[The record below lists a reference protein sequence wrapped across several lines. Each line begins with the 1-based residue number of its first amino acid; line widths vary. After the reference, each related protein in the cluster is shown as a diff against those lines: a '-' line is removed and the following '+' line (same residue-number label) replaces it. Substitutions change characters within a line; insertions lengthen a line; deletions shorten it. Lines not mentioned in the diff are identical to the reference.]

1 MEIKNTGFL
10 NPYEGLKQKYA
21 SNAIVNKYKD
31 DWNIFANQGKLNE
44 YLGTIDMFE
53 QKGGTLSGLET
64 EYKPDFLSSQERLLA
79 MANEAAGDREKLVKK
94 TKQVVDEATQQLK
107 EEEYE
112 TTDYQYTK
120 DLLKT
125 IANERELAYAKQMS
139 NDTITAK
146 DVGLS
151 VAAFF
156 TGTASGI
163 INEVNDVW
171 NIFEGLYLGLDEW
184 AKTDDV
190 EQFDKG
196 YRSAFTNDTW
206 VDAAT
211 DTLRDV
217 VIDPETG
224 DYVTTAAKYLY
235 SAGES
240 FGRMV
245 PSMILQAI
253 GGGAA
258 NHAVSAG
265 KAAALVGKGGSL
277 IAKSG
282 QVFYYS
288 AMASSNLKE
297 SFNNSELCTRPTL
310 ELMANA
316 AIKTGFELISSCCF
330 SSFES
335 FH

>member
-21 SNAIVNKYKD
+21 SNAIVNKYSD
-31 DWNIFANQGKLNE
+31 DWNIFANQGKLDE

-94 TKQVVDEATQQLK
+94 KREVVDEATQQLK

-112 TTDYQYTK
+112 TTEYQYTK
-120 DLLKT
+120 DLLKN
-125 IANERELAYAKQMS
+125 ISNERELAYAKQMR
-139 NDTITAK
+139 NDAVTAK

-151 VAAFF
+151 VAGFF
-156 TGTASGI
+156 TGAAQGVLT
-163 INEVNDVW
+163 ELNDIA
-171 NIFEGLYLGLDEW
+171 NIFEGIYRGFDEW
-184 AKTDDV
+184 VKTGDSS
-190 EQFDKG
+190 QFDKG

-206 VDAAT
+206 I
-211 DTLRDV
+211 DTASEVLQSV

-224 DYVTTAAKYLY
+224 DYVTKAARYLY
-235 SAGES
+235 SGGES

-258 NHAVSAG
+258 NHAASAG

-282 QVFYYS
+282 QVFY
-288 AMASSNLKE
+288 
-297 SFNNSELCTRPTL
+297 
-310 ELMANA
+310 
-316 AIKTGFELISSCCF
+316 
-330 SSFES
+330 
-335 FH
+335 